1 MYQSSRALLS
11 TTYLGPVQFYT
22 KFLLYDEVW
31 IETME
36 HYQKQSYRNRCVIL
50 SGNGELSL
58 TIPVT
63 KDQRKVLTRDI
74 RIDNTLE
81 WQKNHWTSIESAYS
95 ASPFF
100 EFFMDDFLPFY
111 NRKYEFLIDFNMKLQ
126 DMVLDHLEIDTPVKL
141 TTRFHKT
148 PPPDTDDYREA
159 IHPKKRMKKQD
170 PAFRPA
176 FYYQVFQ
183 ERYAFISNLSIIDLL
198 FNEGPNAENILK
210 QSISRFNRHD
220 E

>member
-1 MYQSSRALLS
+1 MDRSSRALLS

-22 KFLLYDEVW
+22 KFLLYDEVL
-31 IETME
+31 IETRE
-36 HYQKQSYRNRCVIL
+36 NYQKQSYRNRCIIL
-50 SGNGELSL
+50 SANGRLSL

-100 EFFMDDFLPFY
+100 EFFVDDFSPFY
-111 NRKYEFLIDFNMKLQ
+111 KRKYEFLLDFNLELQ
-126 DMVLDHLEIDTPVKL
+126 EVLLEHLEMDTPVKY
-141 TTRFHKT
+141 TEEFHKA
-148 PPPDTDDYREA
+148 PPPDTDDYRDA
-159 IHPKKRMKKQD
+159 IHPKRRMKKQD
-170 PAFRPA
+170 PDFRPA

-183 ERYAFISNLSIIDLL
+183 DRYGFIPNLSIIDLL

-210 QSISRFNRHD
+210 QSIPG
-220 E
+220 